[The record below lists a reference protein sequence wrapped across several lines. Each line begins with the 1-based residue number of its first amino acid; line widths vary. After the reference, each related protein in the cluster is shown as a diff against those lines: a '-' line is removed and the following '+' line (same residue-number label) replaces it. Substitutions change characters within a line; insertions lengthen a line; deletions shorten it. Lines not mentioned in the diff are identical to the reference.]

1 MKFNHFYKKI
11 TFNFVCLI
19 FILLLSKIANANIND
34 DIKKIT
40 SKLRCMTC
48 QNQTIY
54 SSEADF
60 SLTIKQIVRDKLKNK
75 ETEKEIIDFLIK
87 RYDIRY
93 HSTTLFKQKATL
105 YTLHKSVGFMKYNIH
120 QGVKRCII
128 LSRTNIQV
136 L

>member
-60 SLTIKQIVRDKLKNK
+60 SLTIKQIVRDKLKNE

-87 RYDIRY
+87 RYGEYIIFEPKLNKQNIFLWFFPFVILAVSLVFLTIRIRKN
-93 HSTTLFKQKATL
+93 T
-105 YTLHKSVGFMKYNIH
+105 
-120 QGVKRCII
+120 
-128 LSRTNIQV
+128 
-136 L
+136 

>member
-87 RYDIRY
+87 RYGEYIIFEPKLNKQNIFLWFFPFVILAVSLVFLTIRIRKN
-93 HSTTLFKQKATL
+93 T
-105 YTLHKSVGFMKYNIH
+105 
-120 QGVKRCII
+120 
-128 LSRTNIQV
+128 
-136 L
+136 